1 MVKTPVRAH
10 STGAGA
16 MMLVG
21 LWAYRVKRLDQII
34 SPVSRFCVDVCVK
47 HALIGAD
54 DVKQA
59 GEERGK
65 RLEHVPRPARRRGLM
80 NKDR

>member
-1 MVKTPVRAH
+1 
-10 STGAGA
+10 
-16 MMLVG
+16 
-21 LWAYRVKRLDQII
+21 
-34 SPVSRFCVDVCVK
+34 VDVCVK